1 MLLKYTRAAG
11 QRVLSPLEW
20 SSNLMGEGR
29 KEGLAIVMVCGNCQ
43 ELLRTKDLC

>member
-20 SSNLMGEGR
+20 NSKFMGEGR
-29 KEGLAIVMVCGNCQ
+29 KDSPLSLYVAIV
-43 ELLRTKDLC
+43 KSS